1 MKAVMSRYKPSYVTA
16 LVYMLQSCEYHP
28 AAYIRWYAKTSDFSD
43 IMYRRQLDPTKPAR
57 MLLLGLKAGIGT
69 QLIIAGLFVAYGWSA
84 QSAPSFLLGLIIAAS
99 YPFIWPYIIILPLVL
114 GRLFII
120 GPAQRRQIVASESLF
135 AKTRATKIAIA
146 GSYGKTSMKE
156 LLLTVL
162 SEGKKVAATPANK
175 NVAISHAQ
183 FVRNLNGGEEVL
195 VIEYGEGKPGDVA
208 QFAKTTK
215 PDIGIITGLAPA
227 HLDMYKTLQAAG
239 EDIMSLAS
247 YLKDKDVYITGE
259 SEALK
264 PFIKEKHHVY
274 SQQKVL
280 DWKISNIKV
289 DLKGVTFTMK
299 RKSQVMNL
307 ASGLLG
313 RHQVAPLALAAALAR
328 ELGMDK
334 AETERGIAKT
344 RPFEH
349 RMQPRDIGGATIID
363 DTYNGNI
370 EGVRAGLKL
379 LQELPGKRKLY
390 VTPGLVDQG
399 DETQVVHN
407 QLGRMIAEANPD
419 VVVLMQNSVTAHI
432 QIGLQEGGYKGQVLV
447 ETDPLAFYTDLTS
460 MTAKG
465 DIVLMQND
473 WTDNYK

>member
-1 MKAVMSRYKPSYVTA
+1 MKSVSSRYKPSYVTA
-16 LVYMLQSCEYHP
+16 LVYMLQSCEYQTGP
-28 AAYIRWYAKTSDFSD
+28 YTRWYAKTSDFSD
-43 IMYRRQLDPTKPAR
+43 IMYRRQLDRTKAAR
-57 MLLLGLKAGIGT
+57 MLLLGLKIGILT
-69 QLIIAGLFVAYGWSA
+69 QLIIGGLLVLYGWSA
-84 QSAPSFLLGLIIAAS
+84 QSMPSFLLGVVVVLS
-99 YPFIWPYIIILPLVL
+99 YPFIWPYLIILPLIM
-114 GRLFII
+114 GRIFVIN
-120 GPAQRRQIVASESLF
+120 PSQRRQIAASESLF
-135 AKTRATKIAIA
+135 AKVKATKIAIA

-183 FVRNLNGGEEVL
+183 FARNLNGDEDV
-195 VIEYGEGKPGDVA
+195 VIIEYGEGKPGDVA
-208 QFAKTTK
+208 QFSQTTQ

-239 EDIMSLAS
+239 EDIMGLAS
-247 YLKDKDVYITGE
+247 YLKDKNVYITGE

-264 PFIKEKHHVY
+264 PFIKDKHHVY
-274 SQQKVL
+274 TQQKVL

-299 RKSQVMNL
+299 QGSKVMNL

-370 EGVRAGLKL
+370 EGIRAGLAL

-407 QLGRMIAEANPD
+407 RLGRMIAQANPD
-419 VVVLMQNSVTAHI
+419 VVVLMQNSVTPDI
-432 QIGLQEGGYKGQVLV
+432 QIGLQEGGYKGKVFV

-465 DIVLMQND
+465 DVVLMQND